1 MIPQIHVQASDLSPV
16 MDLPACSIFFTWLKV
31 MEPRQQ
37 PLTKG
42 EGFPV
47 RRQYH
52 YPQSVYTD
60 SDRGSLSVFSLLRYK
75 KAQRATVDSLCSCV
89 AVQSQ

>member
-1 MIPQIHVQASDLSPV
+1 MIPQIHVQASDLSP
-16 MDLPACSIFFTWLKV
+16 MMGLPAYSILFTCLKV
-31 MEPRQQ
+31 MGSWQQ

-52 YPQSVYTD
+52 YTQSVYTD

-75 KAQRATVDSLCSCV
+75 KAQRADVDSLCSCL